1 MMYKEKHVRAHLI
14 KYIFIKKSNTLPKT
28 SFISYTPAHT
38 PACNGVH
45 SSHAG
50 SECCC
55 DNETTSDVSVSSPS
69 KKKRDRRDTG
79 EKRREKA
86 TPQK

>member
-1 MMYKEKHVRAHLI
+1 
-14 KYIFIKKSNTLPKT
+14 
-28 SFISYTPAHT
+28 
-38 PACNGVH
+38 
-45 SSHAG
+45 
-50 SECCC
+50 
-55 DNETTSDVSVSSPS
+55 NETTSDVSVSSPS